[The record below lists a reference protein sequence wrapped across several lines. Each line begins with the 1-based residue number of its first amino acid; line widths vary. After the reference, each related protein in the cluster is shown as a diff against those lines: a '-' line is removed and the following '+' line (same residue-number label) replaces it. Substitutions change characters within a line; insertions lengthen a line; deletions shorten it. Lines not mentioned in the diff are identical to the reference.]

1 MMRRFYVLLTLLA
14 ATICMYGFTVDGLKY
29 EAYGNEVAVTGLEN
43 ESFSG
48 ELVIP
53 ESVIYNGQSYKVTAI
68 EAGAFRGNLG
78 ITSVTFSNS
87 LEGIYYAAFYQCT
100 NLSSFTIPNS
110 VVHIGLHAFEDTGW
124 YNNQPD
130 GAVYKDNV
138 LLGYKKNKPEGD
150 LIIAGGTRVIADGA
164 CFDTDITSVQLP
176 QTVEAIG
183 QQAFQGC
190 WQLSSVTIPNSV
202 KKIEFRAF
210 AETPL
215 KEIYSMIKE
224 PFALADEAF
233 RYQYTDAET
242 YYNRVTLYVPAGTK
256 AKYEPTD
263 GWKEFKNIVEMEGSE
278 PLKKWDTFE
287 VDGINYTVTNTN
299 PLEAQVGKYGEN
311 LAINQDTTGDI
322 IIPSFVIGPDDNTY
336 LVTSIRP
343 GAFERC
349 KKITSVSIPNT
360 VTIIGEEAFA
370 RCTSLTSVN
379 IPDSVITIEF
389 GAFYHCEALPS
400 ISLPNTV
407 TSIEERAFLGC
418 YELKEIYSYIES
430 PFVIA
435 SGTKNYNGTNL
446 VTNVFEYSNATL
458 YVPVGT
464 KEKYEATEGWKE
476 FMNIVEMTPYDVLDD
491 NSVAAHFLKPNEEGK
506 IEIPETVEIDGKTY
520 TVTEI
525 AANAF
530 KDNKDLTEV
539 TIPGTVT
546 TIGDGAFAGCENLV
560 AIYVYASEP
569 ISLTA
574 DESRSL
580 VTRTAVNVPSQF
592 EGIDFDACTLY
603 VPIGSEQ
610 KYREAEGW
618 MLFTHIVG
626 VENPSGISTVCT
638 EQKGNGVV
646 YSLSGQRLA
655 TPRRGLNIIGGKKVV
670 VR

>member
-256 AKYEPTD
+256 AKYEATD
-263 GWKEFKNIVEMEGSE
+263 GWKEFKNIVEMESE
-278 PLKKWDTFE
+278 NKELKVGDTF
-287 VDGINYTVTNTN
+287 VVGGVT
-299 PLEAQVGKYGEN
+299 
-311 LAINQDTTGDI
+311 
-322 IIPSFVIGPDDNTY
+322 
-336 LVTSIRP
+336 
-343 GAFERC
+343 
-349 KKITSVSIPNT
+349 
-360 VTIIGEEAFA
+360 
-370 RCTSLTSVN
+370 
-379 IPDSVITIEF
+379 
-389 GAFYHCEALPS
+389 
-400 ISLPNTV
+400 
-407 TSIEERAFLGC
+407 
-418 YELKEIYSYIES
+418 
-430 PFVIA
+430 
-435 SGTKNYNGTNL
+435 
-446 VTNVFEYSNATL
+446 
-458 YVPVGT
+458 
-464 KEKYEATEGWKE
+464 
-476 FMNIVEMTPYDVLDD
+476 
-491 NSVAAHFLKPNEEGK
+491 
-506 IEIPETVEIDGKTY
+506 
-520 TVTEI
+520 
-525 AANAF
+525 
-530 KDNKDLTEV
+530 
-539 TIPGTVT
+539 
-546 TIGDGAFAGCENLV
+546 
-560 AIYVYASEP
+560 
-569 ISLTA
+569 
-574 DESRSL
+574 
-580 VTRTAVNVPSQF
+580 
-592 EGIDFDACTLY
+592 
-603 VPIGSEQ
+603 
-610 KYREAEGW
+610 
-618 MLFTHIVG
+618 
-626 VENPSGISTVCT
+626 
-638 EQKGNGVV
+638 
-646 YSLSGQRLA
+646 
-655 TPRRGLNIIGGKKVV
+655 
-670 VR
+670 